1 MNTEYHQEDVLLD
14 EAAGW
19 IARLRS
25 DRVSSDDK
33 QRFSRWLNRSNAHQ
47 QAFDDVAD
55 TWETLGVAA
64 YVPSAQSVL
73 NARPQTNSPQPSLL
87 SRWFDRFT
95 TLQGGLVTASVAIAV
110 ALFAAL
116 TPSPQITTTNIDF
129 YSTAV
134 GEQRSVTLSDGSVI
148 DLNTR
153 SRVEVSYSSEQRNI
167 HLVQGEAYF
176 SVNSDKSRPFVVS
189 IDGAKV
195 TAVGTEFNI
204 YRKNAM
210 DVAVTVT
217 EGVVKVAEKPD
228 VATPN
233 PIHVLVKRDEHVNI
247 GRRGLSQVAN
257 TMGTKDTAWR
267 SKTLVFNNTS
277 LVSVIA
283 ELNRYLPHAVD
294 ASNPALHDLFV
305 SGTFSIEAPNE
316 TLLAI
321 ASTFKL
327 SILESDNNKR
337 TLSP

>member
-1 MNTEYHQEDVLLD
+1 MNTEHYQEDALLD

-33 QRFSRWLNRSNAHQ
+33 QHFSLWLNRSSAHQ

-55 TWETLGVAA
+55 TWETLGAAA
-64 YVPSAQSVL
+64 YVPSAQPVL
-73 NARPQTNSPQPSLL
+73 NARPQTNSPQPNLL
-87 SRWFDRFT
+87 SRWIDSFT
-95 TLQGGLVTASVAIAV
+95 SLQGGLVTASVAIAV

-116 TPSPQITTTNIDF
+116 TPSPQITTSIDF
-129 YSTAV
+129 YSTAI

-148 DLNTR
+148 DINTH
-153 SRVEVSYSSEQRNI
+153 SRVEVSYNQKQRNI

-176 SVNSDKSRPFVVS
+176 SVSSDKSRPFVVS

-204 YRKNAM
+204 YRKSAM
-210 DVAVTVT
+210 DVSVSVT
-217 EGVVKVAEKPD
+217 EGIVKVAEKPD
-228 VATPN
+228 AATPN
-233 PIHVLVKRDEHVNI
+233 PSHVLVERDEHVNI

-257 TMGTKDTAWR
+257 TTSTENISWR

-277 LVSVIA
+277 LVNAIA
-283 ELNRYLPHAVD
+283 ELNRYLPHSVD
-294 ASNPALHDLFV
+294 ASNPVFHDLFV

-327 SILESDNNKR
+327 SILESENNKR